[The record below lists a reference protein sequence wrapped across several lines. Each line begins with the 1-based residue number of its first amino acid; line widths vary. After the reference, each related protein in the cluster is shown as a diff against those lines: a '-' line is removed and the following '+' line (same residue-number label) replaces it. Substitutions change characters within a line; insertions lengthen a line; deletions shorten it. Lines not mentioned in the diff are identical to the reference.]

1 MSWCELRLRILGAC
15 FALILQDA
23 KKEKEMMDK
32 LRCRSGIITGGTF
45 IGTGAAGMAQSFSD
59 SGQGVIA
66 VRVGAQSGGTAITVT
81 DSDGKTIIS
90 SYAPELDFEVVIL
103 SSPDIVKGKTYKI
116 TVVFSSGEITAN

>member
-1 MSWCELRLRILGAC
+1 MELVSLDLC
-15 FALILQDA
+15 LILQDT

-66 VRVGAQSGGTAITVT
+66 VRVGSQSARTAITVI
-81 DSDGKTIIS
+81 DSDGKMIIS
-90 SYAPELDFEVVIL
+90 SYAPELDFDVVIL
-103 SSPDIVKGKTYKI
+103 SSHDIVKDKTYKI
-116 TVVFSSGEITAN
+116 TVGFSSGEITAN